1 MKKVPFLPLNQN
13 IYNPGGKNEE
23 KDKVKNEE
31 RVEKGNVEQLAKREM
46 EKHKQEIQ
54 AHYKEIYMYNKDS
67 NRRTTRI
74 NKTQIE
80 R

>member
-31 RVEKGNVEQLAKREM
+31 RVEKGNVE
-46 EKHKQEIQ
+46 
-54 AHYKEIYMYNKDS
+54 
-67 NRRTTRI
+67 
-74 NKTQIE
+74 
-80 R
+80 